1 MALIFSHFPFSL
13 PSKTSPFC
21 QTSLLSLPNF
31 RFPTSTLTRCCV
43 GSSSMNS
50 DGRPGFKDF
59 PYASPPIKD
68 LMIDLI
74 STVENRLD
82 SLLLPCT
89 LPQDVQYLENQ
100 CGTAHASLLLRSG
113 APSSSIDFILSS
125 WLHCELPTGAA
136 LNITSLSSYMN
147 NSTDAPHLVIE
158 FIQSSPTSLV
168 LILDLPPRKDLI
180 LHPEYLKTFYE
191 DTELEKQRQVLDK
204 ISEAQPYV
212 SPSLYIRSVFSPTAV
227 VLRVDTSSSG
237 GDRLEQILR
246 DDVSNVAQEVLNIWL
261 SLCALDEKRDVG
273 DDEKACLKK
282 RDSLFK
288 SKGIETDIGSSLPR
302 MFGQEKADRVLEVL
316 QAVL

>member
-1 MALIFSHFPFSL
+1 
-13 PSKTSPFC
+13 
-21 QTSLLSLPNF
+21 
-31 RFPTSTLTRCCV
+31 
-43 GSSSMNS
+43 
-50 DGRPGFKDF
+50 
-59 PYASPPIKD
+59 
-68 LMIDLI
+68 
-74 STVENRLD
+74 
-82 SLLLPCT
+82 
-89 LPQDVQYLENQ
+89 
-100 CGTAHASLLLRSG
+100 
-113 APSSSIDFILSS
+113 
-125 WLHCELPTGAA
+125 
-136 LNITSLSSYMN
+136 MN

>member
-13 PSKTSPFC
+13 PSKASPFC
-21 QTSLLSLPNF
+21 QTSLPSLPNF
-31 RFPTSTLTRCCV
+31 RFPTSTLTRSSV
-43 GSSSMNS
+43 RSSMDS

-89 LPQDVQYLENQ
+89 LPQDVQYFENQ
-100 CGTAHASLLLRSG
+100 SGTAHASLLLRSG
-113 APSSSIDFILSS
+113 APSSSIDFMLSS

-147 NSTDAPHLVIE
+147 SSTDAPHLVIE

-191 DTELEKQRQVLDK
+191 DTQLEKQRQVLDK
-204 ISEAQPYV
+204 ISEAQLYV

-246 DDVSNVAQEVLNIWL
+246 DDVSNAAQEVLNTWL
-261 SLCALDEKRDVG
+261 SLCALGEKQDIG

-282 RDSLFK
+282 RDSLYK
-288 SKGIETDIGSSLPR
+288 SKSIETDIGSSLPR

-316 QAVL
+316 QAIL